1 MLLGELDA
9 VLDLHG
15 VLRGHV
21 FDATFFESVLD
32 NAHDFILHRLP
43 LPKNERK
50 NSADTG
56 FVPVERIYTGAVR
69 RSVELPGLDWHEH
82 QARAGCYHEGA
93 GKAEDRKKI
102 HISFSFFTFV
112 LIFFI
117 K

>member
-1 MLLGELDA
+1 MYFLLPENG
-9 VLDLHG
+9 
-15 VLRGHV
+15 
-21 FDATFFESVLD
+21 
-32 NAHDFILHRLP
+32 
-43 LPKNERK
+43 RK

-56 FVPVERIYTGAVR
+56 FIPVERTYIDAVR

-82 QARAGCYHEGA
+82 QARARCYHEGV

-112 LIFFI
+112 LLLSI